1 MTDKINQ
8 DQIVNGMDWMANEK
22 LTNYELSNYRKY
34 QYDLISKH
42 VGVNILEI
50 GAGDRSFTKQIVDN
64 SNKKI
69 ERIISIEPSNTLMEV
84 YDKKY
89 ELPDYVKLTNDNLF
103 DLTPSS
109 YGLFDTI
116 ILIHVMEHIEEDRKA
131 ISHIYKL
138 LKPGGKI
145 LIQVPALQFL
155 YSVHD
160 KMLGHYRRYNK
171 FNFNKMVDNELYRV
185 EKLFYNDAI
194 GVFGSL
200 YFFKFK
206 KINLKSESGIN
217 LANNQGKI
225 YDKYIIPFEKWYESF
240 LTIPFGLSLTGILSK
255 K

>member
-1 MTDKINQ
+1 MIKKINE
-8 DQIVNGMDWMANEK
+8 DSIVNGMDWMANEK
-22 LTNYELSNYRKY
+22 LKYFELSNYRKY
-34 QYDLISKH
+34 QYDLIKEQI
-42 VGVNILEI
+42 GINILEI
-50 GAGDRSFTKQIVDN
+50 GSGDRSFTKQIVN
-64 SNKKI
+64 NKKGI

-89 ELPDYVKLTNDNLF
+89 ILPDYVRLTNDNLF

-116 ILIHVMEHIEEDRKA
+116 ILIHVMEHIDEDKKA
-131 ISHIYKL
+131 ISHLYSL

-145 LIQVPALQFL
+145 LIQVPALEFL
-155 YSVHD
+155 YSIHD
-160 KMLGHYRRYNK
+160 KMLGHFRRYNK
-171 FNFNKMVDNELYRV
+171 YNFKEMVDQDIYKI

-194 GVFGSL
+194 GILGSL
-200 YFFKFK
+200 YFFKIK

-240 LTIPFGLSLTGILSK
+240 LRIPFGLSLTGIISK